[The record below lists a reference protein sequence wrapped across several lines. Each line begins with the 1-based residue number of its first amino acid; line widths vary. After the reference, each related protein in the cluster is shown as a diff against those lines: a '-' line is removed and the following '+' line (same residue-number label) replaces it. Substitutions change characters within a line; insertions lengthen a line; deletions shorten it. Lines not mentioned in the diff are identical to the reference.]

1 MYSTT
6 EPSPVDQGNPP
17 TLWRSSIPA
26 QASLTPNLLGA
37 LDSVGATSDDGA
49 GVSVPGVCVDGTYDV
64 TTGLGCLIVLIAVGV
79 LRWWRPVF
87 VEENRLPR

>member
-1 MYSTT
+1 M
-6 EPSPVDQGNPP
+6 
-17 TLWRSSIPA
+17 
-26 QASLTPNLLGA
+26 
-37 LDSVGATSDDGA
+37 GATSDDGA